1 MNATPPS
8 DDGATAAAHEARIGE
23 LAVGFALGELDD
35 TELRELYDALREPGE
50 RGLTAARLTWQQLGV
65 VTDLRS
71 GMGDLFQA
79 VVKHRITREGRSDR
93 FMRDSRSRL
102 GNPRAALDELA
113 APAPA
118 ALRRWPWRRLG
129 LAVVAAVAAVL
140 LWWGLSREVLCRV
153 AAVSGE
159 ATIGGEP
166 LVVGMAIDHRQLVVP
181 DGSLVSLTWAQ
192 RAQVEV
198 SGPANV
204 VAQGQGLSLAN
215 GALWLRAERGFTIG
229 LPDDTAT
236 AAGGAACA
244 ITAQDGQS
252 TIGVTAGMV
261 TLSAGGRTLGPNQAS
276 SALSTFPWMF
286 YDLQAL
292 PTTTL
297 AVPSWRCDAK
307 ASWHDSAQQVQFTV
321 SAAGS
326 GAGWQVLWRPG
337 SITIAI
343 VPASAQPDIVPLSG
357 APLGESTLSLSL
369 EHGRLAIIANGAP
382 VLDEALS
389 GPASLALPLE
399 NRAALTQLSF
409 HSGPLSQPPAPGN

>member
-1 MNATPPS
+1 VNPGPPT
-8 DDGATAAAHEARIGE
+8 DDAAEAAAHEARIAE

-35 TELRELYDALREPGE
+35 TELRELYDALREPGA

-118 ALRRWPWRRLG
+118 ALRGWPWRRLAATALAALAG
-129 LAVVAAVAAVL
+129 LM
-140 LWWGLSREVLCRV
+140 LWWSLSREVLCRV

-198 SGPANV
+198 CGPANV
-204 VAQGQGLSLAN
+204 VAQSQGLSLAN

-236 AAGGAACA
+236 ATSGSVCA
-244 ITAQDGQS
+244 ISAQDGQS
-252 TIGVTAGMV
+252 SIGVSVGVV
-261 TLSAGGRTLGPNQAS
+261 TLSAGGRTLAPNQAS
-276 SALSTFPWMF
+276 SALSSFPWMF
-286 YDLQAL
+286 YDLRSL

-307 ASWHDSAQQVQFTV
+307 ASWHDSAQQVQLAVT
-321 SAAGS
+321 AAGS
-326 GAGWQVLWRPG
+326 GVGWHVLWRPG
-337 SITIAI
+337 SVTIAI
-343 VPASAQPDIVPLSG
+343 MPASAQPDIVPLSG
-357 APLGESTLSLSL
+357 APLGESTLSLRL
-369 EHGRLAIIANGAP
+369 EHGRLALIANGATL
-382 VLDEALS
+382 LDEALP

-399 NRAALTQLSF
+399 NRTALTQLSY
-409 HSGPLSQPPAPGN
+409 HSGPLSQPPALGN